1 MAEDDVCMEKIQQ
14 SSATRISTTRKIY
27 ARFSPSYLRDATAA
41 LENGRPRFIEPEST
55 TQFAKIG
62 LICWIKWWARQGS
75 NL

>member
-41 LENGRPRFIEPEST
+41 LEMDD
-55 TQFAKIG
+55 
-62 LICWIKWWARQGS
+62 LGS
-75 NL
+75 SNRRALPNSRK